1 MVHIGCHRWKP
12 MASLAYAYSKLMRDW
27 LHVSDDDWMLKAL
40 GINGPSY
47 FTKLTYNF
55 IIILKL

>member
-27 LHVSDDDWMLKAL
+27 PHVSDDDWMLKAL

-47 FTKLTYNF
+47 F
-55 IIILKL
+55 ILHKVDL